1 MNDGKRLLGE
11 FQNHANKYN
20 EEPTALVSV
29 SNRIIDTLNRAFH
42 MHLVDGEDLS
52 DIWVAFIEV
61 PAAASAMVHRA
72 RPLAEAIR
80 LDNSS
85 AFEHEFIFEWTI
97 PNERIMHQVHLQT
110 LIDHG
115 LRYSDFLGPELQYI
129 STYEMRDV
137 VSVRLTRSDPRGIG
151 VSLGCFAR
159 LFGARAPSNWI
170 AYQLF
175 LVCVPTKIIC
185 DDVVSIRDMQGRRAR
200 VRFDFFSELEEGIDT
215 ALVDW

>member
-110 LIDHG
+110 LIDRG

-137 VSVRLTRSDPRGIG
+137 
-151 VSLGCFAR
+151 
-159 LFGARAPSNWI
+159 
-170 AYQLF
+170 LF
-175 LVCVPTKIIC
+175 LDCVPTKIIC

-200 VRFDFFSELEEGIDT
+200 VRFDFFSELEEGINT